1 MNAAT
6 TLLVLCACGQAESA
20 TVHHSPDGHKYAPI
34 RGADQFRDD
43 QEMHKGSRRGHYA
56 LAEQR
61 IITLASPAVGL
72 DWSAPVPATARWRV
86 NAVQAQ
92 LATSAVVANRVPHII
107 ITDGQAHTVYNVP
120 SLTNQVAATTF
131 VYSAGATV
139 VTAFFDSAVVM
150 ALPYPLKMLQNWTIA
165 SLTTGIQAGDQWS
178 NIVLFVKEWLQF

>member
-1 MNAAT
+1 MAT
-6 TLLVLCACGQAESA
+6 LHINLVLCACGQPESA
-20 TVHHSPDGHKYAPI
+20 AVHHSDSGHAYAPL

-61 IITLASPAVGL
+61 IITLAQPAAGA
-72 DWSAPVPATARWRV
+72 DWSASVPATARWRV

-92 LATSAVVANRVPHII
+92 FATSAAVANRVPHIV
-107 ITDGQAHTVYNVP
+107 ITDGQGHTVYNVP

-131 VYSAGATV
+131 QYSAGATV

-150 ALPYPLKMLQNWTIA
+150 ALPYPLKMLQTWTIS
-165 SLTTGIQAGDQWS
+165 SLTTAIQAADQWS